1 MSNFLT
7 LDFVPLLTAVFAA
20 LSCALLGNFLV
31 LRRLSLMGDAIS
43 HTVLP
48 GIVFSFLF
56 FDTRGGPLLLLGAML
71 AAIITTILV
80 ETTKK
85 LANLET
91 GAAMGVVFSSL
102 FALGVLMME
111 QASARNVDLDAEC
124 LLYGQ
129 LEGLLWMPPVE
140 ATGLQSLLYIPI
152 ELYTVFAVF
161 IVSLVFVVL
170 FYKELRLASFD
181 PEMSTSL
188 GYNATL
194 LHYLQMIITAAA
206 VVAAFEAV
214 GSILV
219 IGMLICPAATARL
232 LTDSLRI
239 QLLTSLIIATVTTVV
254 GYFLATQ
261 ASYLVGLNV
270 SLNASGMML
279 VASGIVFILVT
290 IFAPRYGILAQ
301 KISQRR
307 LATTIILE
315 DILGLLYR
323 AHEKS
328 GQISGASEPGSLP
341 DSGSQMPTLEEIR
354 TRLPH
359 PCSDRQLSR
368 ALELGYREAVIART
382 AAPVIQLTATGKERA
397 LNLVRSHR
405 LWENYLL
412 ENTDLDSHQVHK
424 PAESLEH
431 ITSPELQEELVAQT
445 KSRQDPHGNE
455 IP

>member
-1 MSNFLT
+1 MSNFFT
-7 LDFVPLLTAVFAA
+7 LDFVPLLTAIFAA

-56 FDTRGGPLLLLGAML
+56 FDTRGGPLLLFGAML

-129 LEGLLWMPPVE
+129 LEGLLWMPPAE

-152 ELYTVFAVF
+152 ELYTVSGVFAVSF
-161 IVSLVFVVL
+161 VFVLL

-219 IGMLICPAATARL
+219 IGMLICPAATSRL

-239 QLLTSLIIATVTTVV
+239 QLLASLIIAAATTVI
-254 GYFLATQ
+254 GYYLATQ
-261 ASYLVGLNV
+261 APYLVELNV

-279 VASGIVFILVT
+279 VTSGIVFTAVAL
-290 IFAPRYGILAQ
+290 FAPRYGLVAQ

-307 LATTIILE
+307 LTTTIILE
-315 DILGLLYR
+315 DILGILYR
-323 AHEKS
+323 VQEKS
-328 GQISGASEPGSLP
+328 AELSPPSTP
-341 DSGSQMPTLEEIR
+341 DSLLTSTAQMPSLEEIR
-354 TRLPH
+354 ARLPH
-359 PCSDRQLSR
+359 PCTDQQLTR
-368 ALELGYREAVIART
+368 ALDRGYREGLFVK
-382 AAPVIQLTATGKERA
+382 AATPEIQLTASGKERA
-397 LNLVRSHR
+397 LNLIRSHR

-412 ENTDLDSHQVHK
+412 ENTDLDSTQVHK

-431 ITSPELQEELVAQT
+431 ITSPQLQEELAAQT
-445 KSRQDPHGNE
+445 TRQKDPHGNE

>member
-1 MSNFLT
+1 MSNSFFT
-7 LDFVPLLTAVFAA
+7 LDLVPLLTGIFAA

-71 AAIITTILV
+71 AAIVTTVLV

-111 QASARNVDLDAEC
+111 QASARNVDLDADC

-129 LEGLLWMPPVE
+129 LEGLLWMPPKTASYLE
-140 ATGLQSLLYIPI
+140 SLLYIPI
-152 ELYTVFAVF
+152 ELYTVIGVF
-161 IVSLVFVVL
+161 IVSVGFVTL

-232 LTDSLRI
+232 LTDSLKI
-239 QLLTSLIIATVTTVV
+239 QLLSSLIIAASTAVI

-261 ASYLVGLNV
+261 APYLIGVNL

-279 VASGIVFILVT
+279 VTAGLIFTSVAL
-290 IFAPRYGILAQ
+290 FAPRYGVLAQ
-301 KISQRR
+301 WIAQRK
-307 LATTIILE
+307 LSTTIILE
-315 DILGLLYR
+315 DILGILFRYQER
-323 AHEKS
+323 DSRNSE
-328 GQISGASEPGSLP
+328 ISSTSETENKTPNI
-341 DSGSQMPTLEEIR
+341 EELR

-359 PCSDRQLSR
+359 PCSNQLLSR
-368 ALELGYREAVIART
+368 AIDMGYRDGLLARIAL
-382 AAPVIQLTATGKERA
+382 PFIQLTAPGKEKA
-397 LNLVRSHR
+397 HNLIRSHR
-405 LWENYLL
+405 LGENYLL
-412 ENTDLDSHQVHK
+412 EHTDLDSYQVHK

-431 ITSPELQEELVAQT
+431 ITSPELQEELVAQNT
-445 KSRQDPHGNE
+445 KSLDPHGNE

>member
-1 MSNFLT
+1 MSNFFT

-48 GIVFSFLF
+48 GIVFSFLV
-56 FDTRGGPLLLLGAML
+56 FDTRGGPLLLLGAMM
-71 AAIITTILV
+71 AAIITTVLV

-111 QASARNVDLDAEC
+111 QASARSVDLDAEC

-140 ATGLQSLLYIPI
+140 ATGIKALLYIPV
-152 ELYTVFAVF
+152 ELYTVFGVFAVS
-161 IVSLVFVVL
+161 VGFVVL

-194 LHYLQMIITAAA
+194 LHYLQMIVTAAA
-206 VVAAFEAV
+206 VVASFEAV

-232 LTDSLRI
+232 LTDSLRV
-239 QLLTSLIIATVTTVV
+239 QLLSSLLVALTTTVI

-261 ASYLVGLNV
+261 APYWIGLDV
-270 SLNASGMML
+270 SLNASGVML
-279 VASGIVFILVT
+279 VTAGLFFTIVA
-290 IFAPRYGILAQ
+290 IFGPRYGVLAQ
-301 KISQRR
+301 RIVQRK
-307 LATTIILE
+307 LSTTIILE
-315 DILGLLYR
+315 DILGILFR
-323 AHEKS
+323 AQE
-328 GQISGASEPGSLP
+328 QSE
-341 DSGSQMPTLEEIR
+341 DSSSSSQTRPALARQKETPTLEDIR
-354 TRLPH
+354 IRLPH
-359 PCSDRQLSR
+359 PCNDRQLSK
-368 ALELGYREAVIART
+368 AIDMGYREGLLAKVALPLIELT
-382 AAPVIQLTATGKERA
+382 AAGKDKA

-412 ENTDLDSHQVHK
+412 EHTDLDSHQVHK

-431 ITSPELQEELVAQT
+431 ITSPELQEELVAQNT
-445 KSRQDPHGNE
+445 NRQDPHGNK

>member
-1 MSNFLT
+1 MSNFFT

-56 FDTRGGPLLLLGAML
+56 FDTRGGPLLLFGAML

-80 ETTKK
+80 ETTKR

-161 IVSLVFVVL
+161 VTSVIFVVL

-219 IGMLICPAATARL
+219 IGMLICPAATSRL

-239 QLLTSLIIATVTTVV
+239 QLLTSLTIAAITTVI
-254 GYFLATQ
+254 GYYLATQ
-261 ASYLVGLNV
+261 APYLVGLNV

-279 VASGIVFILVT
+279 VTSGIMFT
-290 IFAPRYGILAQ
+290 IVAVFAPRYGVLAQ
-301 KISQRR
+301 WISQKR
-307 LATTIILE
+307 LATKIILE
-315 DILGLLYR
+315 DVLGILYR
-323 AHEKS
+323 AQEKS
-328 GQISGASEPGSLP
+328 GGSSTTGSSEKPG
-341 DSGSQMPTLEEIR
+341 GQMPSVEEIR

-359 PCSDRQLSR
+359 PCSDKQLSR
-368 ALELGYREAVIART
+368 AIDLGYREGLFARVNTPAIELT
-382 AAPVIQLTATGKERA
+382 AAGRERA

-405 LWENYLL
+405 LWESYLL
-412 ENTDLDSHQVHK
+412 ENTDLDSNQVHK

-431 ITSPELQEELVAQT
+431 ITSLQLQEELVAQT
-445 KSRQDPHGNE
+445 TSRKDPHGNE